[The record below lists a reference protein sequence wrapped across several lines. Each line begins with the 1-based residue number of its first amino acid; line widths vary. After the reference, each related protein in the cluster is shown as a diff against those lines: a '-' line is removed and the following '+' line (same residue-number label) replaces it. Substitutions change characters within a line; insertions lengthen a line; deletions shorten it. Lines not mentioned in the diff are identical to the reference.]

1 MQRVHAWHVRTC
13 FHSYNNFFSEKCVHS
28 YLQRITSRLS
38 FTKSRDAPKT
48 SAEYFRQIHYGSAG
62 DNSQSL
68 DIVQPN
74 FEKCHIMIGQDD
86 RTSHQHIF
94 FKVLLMNKLCL
105 VKYLKCPTTR
115 KIWKDTCPANKEKII
130 SSNVIVTKII
140 FQVKVCDKILYETF
154 ISGNE
159 VWNKL
164 LTELKTQHRFE
175 LWNLWIAIPCIGIPI
190 FILVARVVTKAIGT
204 ESKRRKLDLNRQV
217 WNKLTPSWK
226 KEKHSYVGIK
236 TKTWPR
242 WKSFNETVCFN
253 IIEIT
258 LLRTNIGSVC
268 FNSPSKLL

>member
-1 MQRVHAWHVRTC
+1 MHGTSARVFILIIT
-13 FHSYNNFFSEKCVHS
+13 FFSEKCVHS
-28 YLQRITSRLS
+28 YLQRINSRLS

-115 KIWKDTCPANKEKII
+115 KIWKDTCPANKVKII

-164 LTELKTQHRFE
+164 LTELKTQHCFE
-175 LWNLWIAIPCIGIPI
+175 QWNLWIAIIY
-190 FILVARVVTKAIGT
+190 LA
-204 ESKRRKLDLNRQV
+204 
-217 WNKLTPSWK
+217 
-226 KEKHSYVGIK
+226 
-236 TKTWPR
+236 
-242 WKSFNETVCFN
+242 
-253 IIEIT
+253 
-258 LLRTNIGSVC
+258 
-268 FNSPSKLL
+268 